1 MKRFAIAVDGPAGS
15 GKSTVAKA
23 IARKLGIIYVDTGA
37 MYRTVALHCKQ
48 NNIAWEQEA
57 DVAASLDSLKM
68 KIVPEEGGQKI
79 FLNDVDVTTDVRAAE
94 IGKGASAVAAYPKVR
109 ERMVE
114 LQQDMAKEHSVIM
127 DGRDIGTVVL
137 PDAEVKIYLDA
148 GVEERA
154 KRRVGELEAKGEIA
168 DFEEIKKMIIQRDYN
183 DMNREHS
190 PLKKAD
196 DAVVLDSTS
205 MTVEEVQQAI
215 LDVVQERVEK
225 VW

>member
-15 GKSTVAKA
+15 GKRTVAKA
-23 IARKLGIIYVDTGA
+23 VARKLGIVYVDTGA
-37 MYRTVALHCKQ
+37 MYRTVALHC
-48 NNIAWEQEA
+48 IQEGISLA
-57 DVAASLDSLKM
+57 DEAAVVASLDGLNM
-68 KIVPEEGGQKI
+68 RIQPDTDGQKI
-79 FLNDVDVTTDVRAAE
+79 FLNEEDVTAKIRTAE
-94 IGKGASAVAAYPKVR
+94 IGRGASDVGAYQKVR

-114 LQQDMAKEHSVIM
+114 IQQKMAKELSVIM

-137 PDAEVKIYLDA
+137 PEAEVKIYLDA

-154 KRRVGELEAKGEIA
+154 RRRVGELEAKGETA
-168 DFEEIKKMIIQRDYN
+168 DLEEIKKLIIQRDYN

-205 MTVEEVQQAI
+205 RTVQEVQQAI
-215 LDVVQERVEK
+215 LDIVAERV
-225 VW
+225 

>member
-23 IARKLGIIYVDTGA
+23 VARKLGIVYVDTGA
-37 MYRTVALHCKQ
+37 MYRTVALHC
-48 NNIAWEQEA
+48 IQEGISLA
-57 DVAASLDSLKM
+57 DEAAVVASLDGLNM
-68 KIVPEEGGQKI
+68 RIQPDTDGQKI
-79 FLNDVDVTTDVRAAE
+79 FLNEEDVTAKIRTAE
-94 IGKGASAVAAYPKVR
+94 IGRGASDVGAYQKVR

-114 LQQDMAKEHSVIM
+114 IQQKMAKELSVIM

-137 PDAEVKIYLDA
+137 PEAEVKIYLDA

-154 KRRVGELEAKGEIA
+154 RRRVGELEAKGETA
-168 DFEEIKKMIIQRDYN
+168 DFEEIKKLIIQRDYN

-215 LDVVQERVEK
+215 LDIVQERVK
-225 VW
+225 SV

>member
-48 NNIAWEQEA
+48 KNIAWEKEA
-57 DVAASLDSLKM
+57 EVAASLDSLEM

-79 FLNDVDVTTDVRAAE
+79 FLNDVDVTADVRTAE

-114 LQQDMAKEHSVIM
+114 LQQEMAKVHSVIM

-154 KRRVGELEAKGEIA
+154 RRRVGELEAKGEPA

-196 DAVVLDSTS
+196 DAISLDSTS
-205 MTVEEVQQAI
+205 MTAEEVQQAI
-215 LDVVQERVEK
+215 LHIVHERVGY
-225 VW
+225 V

>member
-48 NNIAWEQEA
+48 KNIAWEQEA
-57 DVAASLDSLKM
+57 EVVSALDSLKM

-79 FLNDVDVTTDVRAAE
+79 FLNDVDVTAEVRAAE
-94 IGKGASAVAAYPKVR
+94 IGKGASAVAVYPKVR

-114 LQQDMAKEHSVIM
+114 LQQEMAKEHSVIM

-137 PDAEVKIYLDA
+137 PHAEVKIYLDA

-154 KRRVGELEAKGEIA
+154 RRRVGELEAKGETA
-168 DFEEIKKMIIQRDYN
+168 DLEEIKKMIIQRDYN

-190 PLKKAD
+190 PLKRAE
-196 DAVVLDSTS
+196 DAVSLDSTS
-205 MTVEEVQQAI
+205 MTVEEVEQAI
-215 LDVVQERVEK
+215 MDIVAERV
-225 VW
+225 

>member
-15 GKSTVAKA
+15 GKSTVAKEVA
-23 IARKLGIIYVDTGA
+23 GKLGIIYVDTGA
-37 MYRTVALHCKQ
+37 MYRTVALHCT
-48 NNIAWEQEA
+48 QEGISLEDEA
-57 DVAASLDSLKM
+57 AVVASLDGLNM
-68 KIVPEEGGQKI
+68 RIQPNEAGQKI
-79 FLNDVDVTTDVRAAE
+79 FLNDVDVTTEIRTAE
-94 IGKGASAVAAYPKVR
+94 IGKGASTVGAYQKVR

-114 LQQDMAKEHSVIM
+114 IQQEMAKELSVIM

-154 KRRVGELEAKGEIA
+154 RRRVGELEAKGETA

-196 DAVVLDSTS
+196 DAISLDSTS
-205 MTVEEVQQAI
+205 MTIEEVQQAI
-215 LDVVQERVEK
+215 LDIVAERVEN
-225 VW
+225 V

>member
-23 IARKLGIIYVDTGA
+23 VARKLGIIYVDTGA
-37 MYRTVALHCKQ
+37 MYRTVALHCSQKG
-48 NNIAWEQEA
+48 ILWEKEA
-57 DVAASLDSLKM
+57 DVVSALDTLEM

-79 FLNDVDVTTDVRAAE
+79 FLNGNDVTTAVRAAE
-94 IGKGASAVAAYPKVR
+94 IGKGASAVAAYPQVR
-109 ERMVE
+109 AKMVE
-114 LQQDMAKEHSVIM
+114 MQQKMAQEHSVIM

-154 KRRVGELEAKGEIA
+154 RRRVGELAEKGETA

-183 DMNREHS
+183 DMHREHS

-196 DAVVLDSTS
+196 DAISLDSTS
-205 MTVEEVQQAI
+205 MTIAEVEQAI
-215 LDVVQERVEK
+215 LEIVAERGQEA
-225 VW
+225 

>member
-23 IARKLGIIYVDTGA
+23 VARKLDIIYVDTGA

-48 NNIAWEQEA
+48 NDIAWEQEA
-57 DVAASLDSLKM
+57 EVAASLDSLKM

-79 FLNDVDVTTDVRAAE
+79 FLNDVDVTADVRTAE

-154 KRRVGELEAKGEIA
+154 RRRVGELEAKGEPA

-215 LDVVQERVEK
+215 LDIVQERVK
-225 VW
+225 NV

>member
-48 NNIAWEQEA
+48 NDIAWEQEA

-196 DAVVLDSTS
+196 DVVVLDSTS

-225 VW
+225 LW

>member
-23 IARKLGIIYVDTGA
+23 VARKLGIIYVDTGA

-57 DVAASLDSLKM
+57 DVVASLESLKM

-79 FLNDVDVTTDVRAAE
+79 FLNDTDVTTEVRSAE
-94 IGKGASAVAAYPKVR
+94 IGKGASAVAAYPVVR

-114 LQQDMAKEHSVIM
+114 LQQEMAKEHSVIM

-154 KRRVGELEAKGEIA
+154 RRRVGELEAKGETA
-168 DFEEIKKMIIQRDYN
+168 DFEEIKKMIIERDHN

-190 PLKKAD
+190 PLRKAD
-196 DAVVLDSTS
+196 DAISLDSTS
-205 MTVEEVQQAI
+205 MTIEEVQQAI
-215 LDVVQERVEK
+215 LNIVAERVEK
-225 VW
+225 